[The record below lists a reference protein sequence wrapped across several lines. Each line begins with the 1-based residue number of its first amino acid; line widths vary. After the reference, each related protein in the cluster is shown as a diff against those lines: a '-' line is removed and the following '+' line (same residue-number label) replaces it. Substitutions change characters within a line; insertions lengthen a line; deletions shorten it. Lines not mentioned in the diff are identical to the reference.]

1 MPHVGRGGYGMELV
15 LELFGTLLVILGIGA
30 GVWAIATGHIY
41 GTFKAAAE
49 NPLFALAAIAGILFV
64 VAGLI
69 LGNLS
74 LSGAVHNFE
83 NGVGWVLTIGG
94 ILLVVA
100 LVVGITQD
108 RLRPHARPGLQRS
121 RAVSRRRASRTSRK
135 AATLPTSCNQVG
147 ARTPRCAAWPLNHPS
162 SPGAR
167 ARAHLPP
174 TGFGELT
181 RSDAR
186 GRRRRVA

>member
-1 MPHVGRGGYGMELV
+1 MELV

-41 GTFKAAAE
+41 GTFKAATE

-108 RLRPHARPGLQRS
+108 QVKTARK
-121 RAVSRRRASRTSRK
+121 ARASAQPGSE
-135 AATLPTSCNQVG
+135 PT
-147 ARTPRCAAWPLNHPS
+147 A
-162 SPGAR
+162 
-167 ARAHLPP
+167 
-174 TGFGELT
+174 GEP
-181 RSDAR
+181 DKP
-186 GRRRRVA
+186 